1 MNVCIWPV
9 FYPSKAGVKFQIM
22 PGNRE
27 IHKAQTIIGTV
38 PSASVNRQRRYDE
51 ARWASQMCLEPHETA
66 AVDDGTGSAQ
76 GSLEIAAPV
85 VNDPTAGGDVDD
97 SQVR

>member
-1 MNVCIWPV
+1 MWPV
-9 FYPSKAGVKFQIM
+9 LYLSEAGDKFQILR
-22 PGNRE
+22 GNRE

-38 PSASVNRQRRYDE
+38 PSASVNRQRRFDE
-51 ARWASQMCLEPHETA
+51 ARWASQMCLEPNETA
-66 AVDDGTGSAQ
+66 AVDDGAGSAQ
-76 GSLEIAAPV
+76 GSLAIEAPV